1 MSVTLSSRLIGPLT
15 ALAMCALPA
24 SGWGQTPARAPLY
37 LLEIKRGEVSDPTAA
52 AVVRQRLQ
60 QMGET
65 VLSLPEGVPPAS
77 CEDGKCVLQRV
88 RGVPELARLLGGTAD
103 GQLFFVDAAK
113 GKILTRSWNCSG
125 DCDVEAALAREAG
138 LLVERAA
145 AASADSGSGCV
156 TSPAAPRKADDSIES
171 GPLRSAVQGGVSLQ
185 LAAKKGLHVP
195 TRQLALEL
203 QRSLLEM
210 GLPVTA
216 QPGARAGDPTGT
228 APAELAIELAPEPGK
243 AQTSEVHTVLMTLK
257 AAGGQRQL
265 SFYCS
270 KESCQGSLLS
280 QLRLNLGLLL
290 DDGGPAGLPALG
302 DADLQAPCGETPV
315 VRGAEQVS
323 LKPVLPQ
330 APAAIVPAGAPSAPT
345 DVQNK
350 CRGPRRPALIAMAG
364 VGGVLTGAGLAGLS
378 VGLARIAAKCT
389 VRFDGMDKD
398 VSCDSPGSAPGVAAG
413 VGAAGIAVGAVLL
426 GYSIHGLRKH
436 SLGCTP

>member
-1 MSVTLSSRLIGPLT
+1 MSVTLSSRLIGPLM
-15 ALAMCALPA
+15 ALAICALPA

-77 CEDGKCVLQRV
+77 CEDGKCVLQRA
-88 RGVPELARLLGGTAD
+88 RGVPELARLLGGSAD

-113 GKILTRSWNCSG
+113 DKILTRSWNCSG
-125 DCDVEAALAREAG
+125 DCDAEAALAREAG

-145 AASADSGSGCV
+145 RADSGPGCV
-156 TSPAAPRKADDSIES
+156 PAPAAPRKADASFES
-171 GPLRSAVQGGVSLQ
+171 GPLRSALQGGVSLQ

-210 GLPVTA
+210 GLPVTT
-216 QPGARAGDPTGT
+216 QPGARAGDPTGA

-290 DDGGPAGLPALG
+290 DDGGPAGQPALA
-302 DADLQAPCGETPV
+302 DADLQLPCGEPPV
-315 VRGAEQVS
+315 VAGAEQAS
-323 LKPVLPQ
+323 RKPVLPQ
-330 APAAIVPAGAPSAPT
+330 APAAIVQAAVLSGPT
-345 DVQNK
+345 DAQNK
-350 CRGPRRPALIAMAG
+350 CRGPRRPALIAMAS
-364 VGGVLTGAGLAGLS
+364 VGGVLTVAGLAGLS
-378 VGLARIAAKCT
+378 AGLARIAARCT
-389 VRFDGMDKD
+389 VRFDGVDQD
-398 VSCDSPGSAPGVAAG
+398 VPCDSPGSAPGIAAG

-436 SLGCTP
+436 SLGCAP